1 MDWQTD
7 ILVIGTGIA
16 GCSAAL
22 AAARSGASVLLIT
35 GSDDLLDSNTS
46 YAQGG
51 IVTRGVNDS
60 PGQLAED
67 ILQAGAGLCYPAAV
81 QFLAENGP
89 AIVDRLLVKELG
101 VEFSKGPDGI
111 FDITEEAAH
120 SMPRILH
127 ADDLTGRAIIL
138 RMLAAVRA
146 ESRITIKTGCLAVDL
161 LNIPDHS
168 ANRLD
173 IYRPPACVG
182 AYVLETATGGHPHR
196 TRRRRRSWPPAV
208 WARSTST
215 RPTPPSHAATAL
227 PWPTA
232 SGRASSTS
240 NTSSF
245 TPPPCTTATPT
256 ATS

>member
-22 AAARSGASVLLIT
+22 AAARSGASVLLVT

-67 ILQAGAGLCYPAAV
+67 ILQAGAGLCHPAAV

-120 SMPRILH
+120 SMPRFLH

-138 RMLAAVRA
+138 RMLDAVRA
-146 ESRITIKTGCLAVDL
+146 KAHHHQD
-161 LNIPDHS
+161 
-168 ANRLD
+168 RLSG
-173 IYRPPACVG
+173 RGPAQHPRPQRQPSGHLPPARLCRR
-182 AYVLETATGGHPHR
+182 LCTRNGH
-196 TRRRRRSWPPAV
+196 
-208 WARSTST
+208 
-215 RPTPPSHAATAL
+215 
-227 PWPTA
+227 
-232 SGRASSTS
+232 G
-240 NTSSF
+240 
-245 TPPPCTTATPT
+245 
-256 ATS
+256 